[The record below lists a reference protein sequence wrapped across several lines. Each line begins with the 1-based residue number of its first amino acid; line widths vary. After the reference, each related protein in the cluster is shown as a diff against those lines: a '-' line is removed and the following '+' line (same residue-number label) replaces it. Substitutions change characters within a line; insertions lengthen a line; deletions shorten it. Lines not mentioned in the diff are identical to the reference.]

1 MYLYCRQK
9 TVSPACDSGGQTAF
23 GPQDSPRSN
32 GCVTHAAME
41 LADPPNQKGYRIE
54 GPWLCLFCLGAKA
67 CLAGAEA
74 AAAASFSGCIS
85 RGQYYCDITS
95 RRKVGK
101 PRLNSCKTIETERDR
116 G

>member
-1 MYLYCRQK
+1 MR
-9 TVSPACDSGGQTAF
+9 DSRGQTAF
-23 GPQDSPRSN
+23 TQGSPRSN

-54 GPWLCLFCLGAKA
+54 GPWLCLFCFGAKV

-74 AAAASFSGCIS
+74 EAAASFCGCIS

-95 RRKVGK
+95 W
-101 PRLNSCKTIETERDR
+101 
-116 G
+116 